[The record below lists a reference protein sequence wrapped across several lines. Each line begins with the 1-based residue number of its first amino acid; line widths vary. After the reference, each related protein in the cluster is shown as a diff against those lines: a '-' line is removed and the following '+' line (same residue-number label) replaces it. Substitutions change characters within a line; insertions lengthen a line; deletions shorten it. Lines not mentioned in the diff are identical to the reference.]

1 MLLYTDKIEN
11 GKLGFVTPNEE
22 VAKSLGWEIAIDSD
36 EVVKGYDGDTY
47 VKGYEPI
54 KSIEQLTEE
63 VRVERERRYVSEVD
77 PLTAQINRLRDEEQ
91 TPDIIARIEEVKL
104 QRSAKVAEIKE
115 ANPYPVVVSEMEIA
129 EE

>member
-22 VAKSLGWEIAIDSD
+22 VAKSQGWEIAIDSN

-54 KSIEQLTEE
+54 KSIEQLTED

-115 ANPYPVVVSEMEIA
+115 ANPYPVVVSKMEIT